1 MVSFHGGNGFGN
13 QLQEYVGDWAA
24 LGLGEAVTFPAI
36 TAISSRWIPL
46 NERARAQAWNLSGMA
61 LSLALAMPLC
71 AWIISSFGW
80 RWTFYSFGVLG
91 FIWTAYW
98 LFYAKD
104 NPEDHRS
111 VNSQE
116 LDLIRSGRKTATV
129 MGSDARTVLSKG
141 PVWALSINYF
151 FQNYS
156 WYLYLTWLPG
166 YLVMARKF
174 SIIKTGIYGML
185 PFIGA
190 FIATNIAGFISDWLI
205 SKVGISKA
213 RNYIMYAAFGGS
225 GLFMYL
231 GAMAATGEMAIL
243 WITLSVSC
251 VSMNFSSFWAL
262 PIDIGPKSAGLISGL
277 MNTFGTIAGIIAPIV
292 TGWIVATSGN
302 WQLALGVAVTLAF
315 L

>member
-1 MVSFHGGNGFGN
+1 
-13 QLQEYVGDWAA
+13 
-24 LGLGEAVTFPAI
+24 
-36 TAISSRWIPL
+36 
-46 NERARAQAWNLSGMA
+46 
-61 LSLALAMPLC
+61 
-71 AWIISSFGW
+71 
-80 RWTFYSFGVLG
+80 
-91 FIWTAYW
+91 
-98 LFYAKD
+98 
-104 NPEDHRS
+104 
-111 VNSQE
+111 
-116 LDLIRSGRKTATV
+116 
-129 MGSDARTVLSKG
+129 
-141 PVWALSINYF
+141 
-151 FQNYS
+151 
-156 WYLYLTWLPG
+156 
-166 YLVMARKF
+166 
-174 SIIKTGIYGML
+174 ML

-213 RNYIMYAAFGGS
+213 RKYIMYAAFGGS

-315 L
+315 LGIVVCRFFITAEQILD